1 MPPDIRIRQ
10 REKRKKSDCESK
22 RDFILSNPKI
32 NDKGI
37 RILVNFADDLL
48 NQIELLYDDIIYNNG
63 IDSDNLNIKIKTI
76 SNKLDKLKGRLY
88 ESGL

>member
-1 MPPDIRIRQ
+1 M
-10 REKRKKSDCESK
+10 KKNRSTTKLLVDLESK
-22 RDFILSNPKI
+22 RDFILSSPKI
-32 NDKGI
+32 DDKGI

-63 IDSDNLNIKIKTI
+63 IDLDNLNIKIKTI

>member
-1 MPPDIRIRQ
+1 M
-10 REKRKKSDCESK
+10 KKNRSTTKLLVDLESK
-22 RDFILSNPKI
+22 RDFILSSPKM

-63 IDSDNLNIKIKTI
+63 IDLDNLNIKIKTI

>member
-1 MPPDIRIRQ
+1 M
-10 REKRKKSDCESK
+10 KKNRSTTKLLVDLESK
-22 RDFILSNPKI
+22 RDFILSSPKI

-63 IDSDNLNIKIKTI
+63 IDSDKLNTKIKTI

>member
-1 MPPDIRIRQ
+1 M
-10 REKRKKSDCESK
+10 KKNRSTTKLLVDLESK
-22 RDFILSNPKI
+22 RDFILSSPKI
-32 NDKGI
+32 HDKGI

-63 IDSDNLNIKIKTI
+63 IDSDKLNTKIKTI

>member
-1 MPPDIRIRQ
+1 M
-10 REKRKKSDCESK
+10 KKNRSTTKLLVDLESK
-22 RDFILSNPKI
+22 RDFILSSPKI
-32 NDKGI
+32 DDKGI
-37 RILVNFADDLL
+37 RILVNFVDDLL

>member
-1 MPPDIRIRQ
+1 M
-10 REKRKKSDCESK
+10 KKNRSTTKLLIDLESK
-22 RDFILSNPKI
+22 RDFILSSPKI
-32 NDKGI
+32 DDKGI

>member
-1 MPPDIRIRQ
+1 M
-10 REKRKKSDCESK
+10 KKNRSTTKLLVDLESK
-22 RDFILSNPKI
+22 RDFILSSPKI

-37 RILVNFADDLL
+37 RILVNFVDDLL

>member
-1 MPPDIRIRQ
+1 M
-10 REKRKKSDCESK
+10 KKNRSTTKLLVDLESK
-22 RDFILSNPKI
+22 RDFILSSRKI